1 MQLAVEFL
9 LSLFQSGDF
18 LLQLGKFFIVQK
30 DSTFLDGQYACFG
43 YVTNGM
49 DVVDA
54 IAADA
59 QPTDGNGTIPADQ
72 QPVIESVKVLD

>member
-1 MQLAVEFL
+1 
-9 LSLFQSGDF
+9 
-18 LLQLGKFFIVQK
+18 
-30 DSTFLDGQYACFG
+30 
-43 YVTNGM
+43 M

>member
-1 MQLAVEFL
+1 MKRSLVAGLFALLACHAAAEEAAWAP
-9 LSLFQSGDF
+9 
-18 LLQLGKFFIVQK
+18 
-30 DSTFLDGQYACFG
+30 STFTLS
-43 YVTNGM
+43 NGM